1 MKKTLNELFDQAAPE
16 ELEPFADALGAP
28 DLPPETLSAV
38 KEKVYAKTGLKTNK
52 KSRKKTWYRVGALA
66 ACFALIIGAVILVP
80 LLRRAPVWEDA
91 HYTAADIA
99 SLFDA
104 IKYDGVSTNAYTK
117 IYVPDTQ
124 YLYLDPLP
132 EDDYFSI
139 YQYKNPKKALNKEE
153 FKAFLDGILPK
164 LASAVDAEIPS
175 YEIEENDTYEKR
187 LEIYEYMGPYTYT
200 IMADQNE
207 RYSWF
212 HVSTRYDG
220 RKIVLSGEPMQ
231 VDQRLSDD
239 EIIDSLQPIK
249 SILFE
254 LFGVSFPDV
263 KILRSFGS
271 HSKHG
276 AEWIEIY
283 FYDENAHPLNRTME
297 RPVTDYI
304 AIYFDNM
311 KNYDDDIVSDSVL
324 TAASINYYQYR
335 VDIASAY
342 SLIANAKKLPLE
354 DAETLLY
361 NGYVFGGHSCPLC
374 MAAQD
379 KVDFEGYDF
388 VGLEY
393 VFGYDSEEDQPT
405 TGIPFYAFYKNIG
418 NAYNG
423 NAVYAKTYVPAI
435 EVKGLDAYFQS
446 QTKNHRTGS
455 VNTIE

>member
-1 MKKTLNELFDQAAPE
+1 MKKNLYELFDGTTPE

-28 DLPPETLSAV
+28 DLPPETLSSV

-52 KSRKKTWYRVGALA
+52 KSRKRTWYRVGALA

-124 YLYLDPLP
+124 YLYLNPLP
-132 EDDYFSI
+132 EDDYFGV
-139 YQYKNPKKALNKEE
+139 YQYHSPKKALDREE
-153 FKAFLDGILPK
+153 FEAFLQEILTK
-164 LASAVDAEIPS
+164 LSPAIDAKIPPC
-175 YEIEENDTYEKR
+175 EIEEIDTYEKW
-187 LEIYEYMGPYTYT
+187 LQIYEQMGSYMVLV
-200 IMADQNE
+200 DQNE
-207 RYSWF
+207 HHNCF
-212 HVSTRYDG
+212 HLFTRSEHDE
-220 RKIVLSGEPMQ
+220 RKIVLAGVPVQ
-231 VDQRLSDD
+231 IDQRLSDD
-239 EIIDSLQPIK
+239 EIISSLQPVK
-249 SILFE
+249 SVLFD
-254 LFGVSFPDV
+254 LFGASFPDV

-271 HSKHG
+271 QSEHG
-276 AEWIEIY
+276 AEGAKIY
-283 FYDENAHPLNRTME
+283 FYEENAHPLNAMQE
-297 RPVTDYI
+297 CPVTDYI
-304 AIYFDNM
+304 AIHFDNIE
-311 KNYDDDIVSDSVL
+311 NYANDIVSDGIL
-324 TAASINYYQYR
+324 TVANIEYHQNRGDVSK
-335 VDIASAY
+335 AY